1 MANLQKFRAHES
13 LNTETAAGW
22 DVNSVVTAAVSGGS
36 AASVDVSSYTTLGL
50 HTDGEIYFGFTGSST
65 ASITAANDLKLGA
78 GLSFIKI
85 PKGIGDTIYFNYL
98 STSASD
104 TRALRIVKM

>member
-1 MANLQKFRAHES
+1 MANLQKFRSHES
-13 LNTETAAGW
+13 LNTDTAADW
-22 DVNSVVTAAVSGGS
+22 SVSTAVTAAVSGGS

-50 HTDGEIYFGFTGSST
+50 HVDGEIYFGFTATST
-65 ASITAANDLKLGA
+65 AAINTTNDLKLAA

-85 PKGIGDTIYFNYL
+85 PKALGNVIYFNYL
-98 STSASD
+98 STSSGS